1 MYGLTDKSYKELLG
15 ILSSIPEIEEVLI
28 YGSRA
33 RGDFCRASDVDLS
46 IKGKNVVR
54 HTLAVLNDKLYESH
68 IPQIFD
74 THIYSDIKNPE
85 FKNNVDK
92 DGKVIYRKDT
102 LKP

>member
-1 MYGLTDKSYKELLG
+1 MYGLTERSYKELLE

-33 RGDFCRASDVDLS
+33 RGDFTQASDVDLS

-54 HTLAVLNDKLYESH
+54 RTLAILNDRLYESH

-74 THIYSDIKNPE
+74 THIYSGIKNQA
-85 FKNNVDK
+85 FKNNVDQ
-92 DGKVIYRKDT
+92 DGKIIYRKGGV
-102 LKP
+102 